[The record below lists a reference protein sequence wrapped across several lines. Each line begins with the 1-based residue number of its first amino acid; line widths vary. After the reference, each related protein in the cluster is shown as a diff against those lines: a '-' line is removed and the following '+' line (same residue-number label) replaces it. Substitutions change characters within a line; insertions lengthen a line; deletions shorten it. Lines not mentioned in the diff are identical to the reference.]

1 MADFKTHLYGAA
13 AASGLAALGVYS
25 LGWTTTGHAQLL
37 FLHGVAGG
45 LLPDID
51 APKSTPVRG
60 FFALLGVVL
69 AFAMTFPFVGRY
81 PLIGLGAIWLLVFV
95 TVRFGIFALFV
106 RYTVHRGIWHS
117 GLAAITVGLAGVVLS
132 HQALGM
138 PAWQSWLAGAFV
150 TLGYLTHLVLDEL
163 ASVNLLGKRIKR
175 SLGTALKPFSLAYP
189 GASLAMLLAV
199 LVLAALAPPLAPVLA
214 VANHYGLATPG
225 LSLDLSL
232 DLRPGLRA
240 AGDWF
245 TLDLDRLLGVPP
257 RGSLPTADAGR
268 AAGG

>member
-1 MADFKTHLYGAA
+1 MADFKTHLYGAT

-25 LGWTTTGHAQLL
+25 LGWTTTAQTQLL

-51 APKSTPVRG
+51 APKSTPIRG
-60 FFALLGVVL
+60 FFALLGVAL

-81 PLIGLGAIWLLVFV
+81 PLGGLALIWLLVFV
-95 TVRFGIFALFV
+95 TVRFGLFALFV

-117 GLAAITVGLAGVVLS
+117 GLAAIAVGLGGVVLS
-132 HQALGM
+132 HQVLGRT
-138 PAWQSWLAGAFV
+138 AWESWLSGAFV
-150 TLGYLTHLVLDEL
+150 TLGYLTHLILDEL

-175 SLGTALKPFSLAYP
+175 SLGTALKPFSLASP
-189 GASLAMLLAV
+189 GASLAMLLVV
-199 LVLAALAPPLAPVLA
+199 LVLGALTPPLAPVVA
-214 VANHYGLATPG
+214 VANHYGLAIPDLRLDPSLV
-225 LSLDLSL
+225 LSLD
-232 DLRPGLRA
+232 LRA

-245 TLDLDRLLGVPP
+245 TLDLDRLLGGPP
-257 RGSLPTADAGR
+257 GEALPTAGAGR